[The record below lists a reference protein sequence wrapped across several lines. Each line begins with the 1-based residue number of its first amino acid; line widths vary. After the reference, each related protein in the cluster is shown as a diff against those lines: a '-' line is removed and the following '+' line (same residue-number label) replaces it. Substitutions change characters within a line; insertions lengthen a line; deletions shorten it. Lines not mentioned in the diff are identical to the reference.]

1 MITDFKIFGTPGS
14 RAFIFDKSLTTGY
27 TEIMATKLSLIRF
40 LKYVLVGVSTFIF
53 DLVLLYIF
61 IDIFLWNYVIA
72 TGAAF
77 AVAVSVNYFFS
88 RRYVFKGT
96 LRSFYTG
103 YVAFM
108 VIASM
113 GIGLAM
119 LGMAL
124 MVGVFN
130 FRILDSR
137 VVIAGVVGI
146 WNYLM
151 NLYVNLKVE
160 VEDEN
165 KI

>member
-1 MITDFKIFGTPGS
+1 M
-14 RAFIFDKSLTTGY
+14 
-27 TEIMATKLSLIRF
+27 
-40 LKYVLVGVSTFIF
+40 
-53 DLVLLYIF
+53 
-61 IDIFLWNYVIA
+61 
-72 TGAAF
+72 AF
-77 AVAVSVNYFFS
+77 ALAISVNYFFS

-96 LRSFYTG
+96 LRSFYAG

-108 VIASM
+108 IIASA

-124 MVGVFN
+124 MVGVFD

-137 VVIAGVVGI
+137 VIIAGVVGI

-160 VEDEN
+160 DEN